1 MTGTDAIA
9 DLTQS
14 EQGKAEVLS
23 LTDVFELSLGE
34 AVFHESGTRIKI
46 TKLRPMIL
54 RDDNDVCCPGIVLAV
69 EGTRFG
75 NPFNHNNIGILL
87 MPDGTNELVPRMRP
101 KEFFE
106 PLAESADLILDAS
119 GFNREA
125 VFENLDFER
134 TVIVPEQIAVA
145 LGEYAE
151 FETEPE
157 WDNPKDQE
165 LWEDAK
171 RAILDKTEG
180 DRFVVNYSIK
190 NGYSPELGDL
200 YLISAVAEWK
210 LYDAPDV
217 PYKTF
222 DPSEK
227 LTPFQEK
234 VLEQFLAQADSREKL
249 QEKLNDNVRHLP
261 DVLLKEVQRSL
272 GYEPESKR
280 QLIHRSCG

>member
-34 AVFHESGTRIKI
+34 AVFHESGARIKI

-165 LWEDAK
+165 LWENTK
-171 RAILDKTEG
+171 RRILDKTEG
-180 DRFVVNYSIK
+180 DQFVVNYIFK
-190 NGYSPELGDL
+190 DGYSPEQGDL
-200 YLISAVAEWK
+200 YLVSAVAAWK

-222 DPSEK
+222 ETSEK
-227 LTPFQEK
+227 LTQFQAQA
-234 VLEQFLAQADSREKL
+234 LDLFLAQTKSSDALLDAVN
-249 QEKLNDNVRHLP
+249 NDIEYLP
-261 DVLLKEVQRSL
+261 SVLLMTARQTL
-272 GYEPESKR
+272 GYKEINRR